1 MTFPTFTNK
10 AGQLQKNVTLL
21 NIIKLYEQIA
31 DDNSYIQTF
40 TFGDIFEIDLN
51 DTAYALS
58 HLSIESANYTANELT
73 YALKLYVM
81 DLVSKDEANEN
92 DVLSDTLQV
101 IGDFISQFKHS
112 TSFGDMENDFRM
124 NDNVSCSPFTE
135 RFDNEVSG
143 WVADISITVT
153 FNASSCAGDII

>member
-51 DTAYALS
+51 DTAYA
-58 HLSIESANYTANELT
+58 
-73 YALKLYVM
+73 
-81 DLVSKDEANEN
+81 
-92 DVLSDTLQV
+92 
-101 IGDFISQFKHS
+101 FKY
-112 TSFGDMENDFRM
+112 
-124 NDNVSCSPFTE
+124 
-135 RFDNEVSG
+135 
-143 WVADISITVT
+143 
-153 FNASSCAGDII
+153 